1 MSGPN
6 GRQEL
11 RGGAGDMGREALG
24 MRRRQAALTSLSDRE
39 ERRGRS
45 VARVARPQG
54 RHRPS
59 GALTSMTDR
68 AGPAPDP
75 PCRGG
80 SGSCNVLSAPRGPG
94 GPPGQNPEWGTS
106 GNRRSVGHPA
116 SDEAREGL
124 VAARPLLE
132 NSTACRKSVP
142 SSNPVPGPWFRLG
155 FLWLIDIESVSS

>member
-1 MSGPN
+1 MSGPD
-6 GRQEL
+6 GGHEL

-24 MRRRQAALTSLSDRE
+24 NAPPQAALTSLSDRE
-39 ERRGRS
+39 ERRGGT

-54 RHRPS
+54 RHRTS

-94 GPPGQNPEWGTS
+94 GSPGQNP
-106 GNRRSVGHPA
+106 
-116 SDEAREGL
+116 
-124 VAARPLLE
+124 
-132 NSTACRKSVP
+132 
-142 SSNPVPGPWFRLG
+142 
-155 FLWLIDIESVSS
+155 